1 VPHVHL
7 TIGDI
12 RNAQREE
19 LPEPESGVK
28 RPTREAAEIRRRRV

>member
-1 VPHVHL
+1 VHL

-12 RNAQREE
+12 RDAQCKQ

-28 RPTREAAEIRRRRV
+28 GAARYAAEIRRRRV